1 MTSGNTNPVR
11 LCVCATLRKATRAVT
26 QLYDDALRPAGM
38 RATQFQTLMTIAET
52 GNVTVTRLTRL
63 LLIDQTTLTR
73 NLAVLKRDGLLRDV
87 QSSDGRL
94 RSVKLTR
101 KGERA
106 IEAAIPLWSKVQK
119 QVTNAIGMTGWASI
133 SAELEKLAAVGALS
147 DEK

>member
-1 MTSGNTNPVR
+1 
-11 LCVCATLRKATRAVT
+11 
-26 QLYDDALRPAGM
+26 M
-38 RATQFQTLMTIAET
+38 RATQFQTLMTIAEA
-52 GNVTVTRLTRL
+52 GNVTVTQLTRL

-133 SAELEKLAAVGALS
+133 SAELEKLAGVGARS